1 MKKIFWLIFIFVIS
15 LALTPTTLVAGDTPP
30 HKLYLSVIVK
40 HGEPASSSAIIIDHR
55 HTNINQIPDSWLA
68 QARQNVV
75 WVYGSTSHGTQIW
88 AGAEYLDEHIDG
100 IRYNF
105 LKHYNTPPAQS
116 TPTYLR
122 MGYDDGWSWD
132 PSTFLNNARSMLNNA
147 PQGTAF
153 MWSWCGQMSD
163 PNYPNAANQYL
174 NLMAQLESE
183 YPNVTF
189 VYMTGH
195 TDRWNADLLNQNN
208 NLIRSYVQQHNKV
221 LYDFADI
228 ESWTPDGVPVSDPND
243 DCPWCED
250 WCTAHPDQC
259 QNLPSCAHSHG
270 FNCRLKGQTFWWL
283 SARLAGWDGV
293 TH

>member
-1 MKKIFWLIFIFVIS
+1 MKKFILPVMLFFVSMLLSLPVSAADSPPNALYLPIIS
-15 LALTPTTLVAGDTPP
+15 GGIAAPPTT
-30 HKLYLSVIVK
+30 
-40 HGEPASSSAIIIDHR
+40 AIIIDHR
-55 HTNINQIPDSWLA
+55 HTNISQIPDTWLA

-88 AGAEYLDEHIDG
+88 AGADYLDAQVDG

-105 LKHYNTPPAQS
+105 LKAYSVPPAQGS
-116 TPTYLR
+116 PTYLR
-122 MGYDDGWSWD
+122 MGYNSGWSWD
-132 PSTFLNNARSMLNNA
+132 PNAFLNNARSMLNGA

-163 PNYPNAANQYL
+163 DNYPDAAEQYL
-174 NLMAQLESE
+174 GFMEQLESE

-195 TDRWNADLLNQNN
+195 TDRWNPTLLNQNN
-208 NLIRSYVQQHNKV
+208 TTIRNYVLENDKV

-228 ESWTPDGVPVSDPND
+228 ESWLPDGTPVSEPND

-250 WCTAHPDQC
+250 WCTGHPDQC
-259 QNLPSCAHSHG
+259 QNLPNCAHSHG
-270 FNCRLKGQTFWWL
+270 FNCRLKGQAFWWL
-283 SARLAGWDGV
+283 SARLAGWNGV